1 MKKNICGKVYDTEK
15 AAVVKKLTFGQF
27 GDPDGYEKTLYF
39 QTDIEKYFVYT
50 NGGADSPYPEESI
63 KRISEEKAVSEFG
76 L

>member
-1 MKKNICGKVYDTEK
+1 MKKTICEKVYDTEK
-15 AAVVKKLTFGQF
+15 AAVVKKLTFGKF
-27 GDPDGYEKTLYF
+27 GDPDGYEKTLYY

-50 NGGADSPYPEESI
+50 NGGENSPYPGENI

>member
-1 MKKNICGKVYDTEK
+1 MKKTICGKVYDTET
-15 AAVVKKLTFGQF
+15 AVVVKKLTFGNF
-27 GDPDGYEKTLYF
+27 GDADGYEKTLYF

-50 NGGADSPYPEESI
+50 NGGVDSPYPEENI